1 MVGGLTHAGISGFIA
16 VRGLELS
23 QGSVSFL
30 SILLLWLTGF
40 GSSVVDYVPYTA
52 AMIPVIEHLGTEIQ
66 SFSQTSIQ
74 PLWWSIVVGT
84 AIGSGVTLF
93 GSISNM
99 YAAALTEQEGGGL
112 NSRNYFMVAG
122 PISLV
127 LFIVATIYFKLFL
140 L

>member
-1 MVGGLTHAGISGFIA
+1 MVGGLTYAGISGFIA

-23 QGSVSFL
+23 QGSISFL
-30 SILLLWLTGF
+30 SMLLLWLTGF

-52 AMIPVIEHLGTEIQ
+52 AMIPVIEHIGTEMK
-66 SFSQTSIQ
+66 SFSQASIQ
-74 PLWWSIVVGT
+74 PLWWSIIVGT

-93 GSISNM
+93 GSISSM
-99 YAAALTEQEGGGL
+99 YAAALAEQEGGGL
-112 NSRNYFMVAG
+112 NPSNYFMIAG